1 MLLFCEQ
8 STKEYTGE
16 LTKVFAKVDA
26 LKKKMK
32 KVMEVA
38 AAVKTDAHVRGR
50 EAFELR
56 SPFDELA
63 LLAQH
68 RDIIFR
74 GLALTPQFVAQD
86 VNAADEKEQASPGK
100 PNIKFT

>member
-1 MLLFCEQ
+1 LQ
-8 STKEYTGE
+8 TTREYSGE
-16 LTKVFAKVDA
+16 LTKVFSKVDA

-38 AAVKTDAHVRGR
+38 ATVKADAQLRGR
-50 EAFELR
+50 DAFELR
-56 SPFDELA
+56 VPFDELT

-74 GLALTPQFVAQD
+74 GLNLTAQFVQQD
-86 VNAADEKEQASPGK
+86 VNAVDEKEQASPGK
-100 PNIKFT
+100 PNIRFS